1 MNMQRKGNPE
11 HAQELKNTYVAA
23 IQAAKKPGQTRDLTG
38 GNMQDEKRPAFE
50 TA

>member
-1 MNMQRKGNPE
+1 MQRKGNPE

-23 IQAAKKPGQTRDLTG
+23 IQSAKNPGADDRDLTG
-38 GNMQDEKRPAFE
+38 GAMQDDERPAFE